1 MKRHDRILL
10 ACLIVVAGCA
20 WQQIADYDPS
30 VDQGAVQVQAKLDA
44 LFEDLQNSAGTPD
57 GEYEHYASRYDDL
70 RGNVAQLQSQAALQ
84 PHNELTSS
92 SLTLL
97 HDNLQ
102 QLELAHRHGLTAG
115 QVPVL
120 RKLFDT
126 QLRMLVQL
134 EVAKKRDAASAE
146 VTP

>member
-1 MKRHDRILL
+1 MKRHDRIIL
-10 ACLIVVAGCA
+10 ACLIIVAGCTG
-20 WQQIADYDPS
+20 QYIADYDQS
-30 VDQGAVQVQAKLDA
+30 VDQGAVQLQAKFNS
-44 LFEDLQNSAGTPD
+44 LFDDLQSSAGTPD
-57 GEYEHYASRYDDL
+57 GEYEHYSSRYDDL
-70 RGNVAQLQSQAALQ
+70 RGDIAQLQSQAVLQ
-84 PHNELTSS
+84 PHNELTST

-102 QLELAHRHGLTAG
+102 QLELAHRDGLTAG

-134 EVAKKRDAASAE
+134 EVAKKREPSVE

>member
-1 MKRHDRILL
+1 MKRHNRIILALL
-10 ACLIVVAGCA
+10 AVLAGCT
-20 WQQIADYDPS
+20 WQRIADYDPS
-30 VDQGAVQVQAKLDA
+30 VDQGAVQMQASFNA
-44 LFEDLQNSAGTPD
+44 LFDDLQGSAGTPA
-57 GEYEHYASRYDDL
+57 GEYELYASRYDHL
-70 RGNVAQLQSQAALQ
+70 RTTVTQLQSQAALQ
-84 PHNELTSS
+84 TGNEITST

-102 QLELAHRHGLTAG
+102 QLELAHRDGLTAG

-134 EVAKKRDAASAE
+134 EAAKKRDAAAE
-146 VTP
+146 VPQ